1 MTVLI
6 GASVLL
12 IAGSAIALVFGW
24 VSANESLIW
33 TSIVASAGA
42 AVTLA
47 LAFFRSRQEA
57 TAGARRS
64 VADPPGSPEEPETQL
79 AAASAETPTATEGAD
94 IEVVG
99 IRDSKRF
106 HRPECRYAG
115 SKGAEKMTKGAA
127 QKAGFR
133 ACGVCK
139 P

>member
-33 TSIVASAGA
+33 TSIVASVGA

-64 VADPPGSPEEPETQL
+64 AAEGR
-79 AAASAETPTATEGAD
+79 AAAPAESGAAPIGAPAATEEGAD
-94 IEVVG
+94 AEVVG
-99 IRDSKRF
+99 VRDSKRF